1 MSDIYSLRI
10 IDGPEEY
17 RFVSNAYGF
26 KSHRAVAKHL
36 ARVAFRTIG
45 LTARITNARTG
56 EIREIK
62 I

>member
-1 MSDIYSLRI
+1 MRDTYSIRVV
-10 IDGPEEY
+10 DGHGAY

-26 KSHRAVAKHL
+26 KSHRAVAKGL

-45 LTARITNARTG
+45 STARITNVRTG
-56 EIREIK
+56 ESREIK